1 LEPADTAEREERTLP
16 WTTTNG
22 ISMHYELAGDT
33 GPVVVLL
40 HEMGGSLESWD
51 GIAPALSR
59 RFRVLRYDQRGA
71 GLSEK
76 VRQPFGNDTAVDD
89 LQGLL
94 EVLHLPPPYSLVTV
108 AASGTQAL
116 GFLQRDPARV
126 RSLVLCNP
134 ALGVDPSRAGALIE
148 RAERAEREGMRAVQA
163 ITLDKSYP
171 PELTDRGTYEDYR
184 GRYLGNDPVGFG
196 LANRLLAQ
204 TNMNPLLPQIKC
216 PTLVVGGRQDAVRP
230 PAGSEEIAKKIP
242 GARFEL
248 IDAGHFMPTTAPKAL
263 LELLQNFLAA

>member
-1 LEPADTAEREERTLP
+1 LEPADIAEREEHTLP
-16 WTTTNG
+16 WTEANG
-22 ISMHYELAGDT
+22 ISIHYELAGEA

-76 VRQPFGNDTAVDD
+76 VRQVFGNDTAIDD
-89 LQGLL
+89 LQALL
-94 EVLHLPPPYSLVTV
+94 ETLRLPPPYSFVAV
-108 AASGTQAL
+108 AASSTQAL
-116 GFLQRDPARV
+116 GFMQRDPARV

-134 ALGVDPSRAGALIE
+134 ALGVDPSRAGALNE
-148 RAERAEREGMRAVQA
+148 RAALAEREGMRAVLA

-171 PELTDRGTYEDYR
+171 PELTDRATYENYR

-196 LANRLLAQ
+196 LANRMLAQ
-204 TNMNPLLPQIKC
+204 TNVINLLPQIKC
-216 PTLVVGGRQDAVRP
+216 PTLVVGGRHDAVRP
-230 PAGSEEIAKKIP
+230 PAGSEEIAKKIS

-263 LELLQNFLAA
+263 LELLQNFLPG